1 MANGATV
8 GSAVIKLEFDGKD
21 VKSELNNVENEVKK
35 SGGRISSALGT
46 VKTGAAKV
54 GKAIGASVIAGTAAA
69 GAAIVGLG
77 KTALK
82 SYADYEQLAGGV
94 ETLFKNS
101 ADEIFKYASEAYKT
115 AGLSA
120 NEYMEQ
126 ATSFSAR
133 LIQGLGGDTTRA
145 AEYANKAII
154 DMSDNANKMGTN
166 ISMIQNAYQGF
177 AKQNYMMLD
186 NLKLGYGGT
195 ASEMARLINDSG
207 VLGKNIKVTANTVN
221 EVPFDKVI
229 DAIHVVQENL
239 GITGTT
245 AKEAA
250 ETISGSVNSMK
261 ASWSNLMT
269 GISDDNV
276 DFSKLVNNFVDSLTN
291 VFKNIGPRIKV
302 IAQGISK
309 MVEQLGP
316 ILAQMIPE
324 FIQTVLPSVVQALIQ
339 LTLALIPMIPTI
351 IRMLVDALV
360 QNLPMIIEGI
370 KQLIPQ
376 LIGLIP
382 DLVGATLQI
391 WMAINAAL
399 FSEIGKFLGM
409 IGQMIGQAFEGIWN
423 GVCAGA
429 AAAWQGIQDIF
440 GNVAGFFGSV
450 FGAAWEAVKAVFS
463 TGGRIF
469 MGIVDG
475 ILNGFR
481 VIVNAIIGGINAVVA
496 IPFNGINGFLS
507 FLRGLDI
514 LGIKPFEWVGSID
527 VPQIPYLAKGGYA
540 DGATNAIIGEAG
552 KEVVLPLENNTDNW
566 AGLLA
571 ATLAEQFET
580 QGVSG
585 GREIVVNMTN
595 EINNEMDA
603 QDIGRVLMESIRRA
617 A

>member
-21 VKSELNNVENEVKK
+21 VKASLASIEPEVKK
-35 SGGRISSALGT
+35 SASKMTSALET

-54 GKAIGASVIAGTAAA
+54 GKFIATSIVA
-69 GAAIVGLG
+69 GAATAGAAMVSLG
-77 KTALK
+77 KQALK
-82 SYADYEQLAGGV
+82 TYADYEQLTGGV

-101 ADEIFKYASEAYKT
+101 ADQIFEYASTAYKT

-120 NEYMEQ
+120 NAYMEQ

-133 LIQGLGGDTTRA
+133 LIQGLGGDTAKA
-145 AEYANKAII
+145 AEYANKAIL
-154 DMSDNANKMGTN
+154 DMSDNANKMGTD

-195 ASEMARLINDSG
+195 ASEMARLVNDSG
-207 VLGKNIKVTANTVN
+207 VLGKSIKITANTINDVS
-221 EVPFDKVI
+221 FDKI
-229 DAIHVVQENL
+229 IEAIHITQENL

-261 ASWSNLMT
+261 ASWSNLLS
-269 GISDDNV
+269 GIANDKV
-276 DFSKLVNNFVDSLTN
+276 DFGKLVDNFVDSLAN

-302 IAQGISK
+302 IAQGIGK
-309 MVEQLGP
+309 MVQELGP
-316 ILAQMIPE
+316 ILSQMIPE
-324 FIQTVLPSVVQALIQ
+324 FISSILPPLIEAIIQITVALVPYIPVV
-339 LTLALIPMIPTI
+339 
-351 IRMLVDALV
+351 IRMLLEAIV
-360 QNLPMIIEGI
+360 QNIPLIIEGI
-370 KQLIPQ
+370 KQTIPQ
-376 LIGLIP
+376 LLALIP
-382 DLVGATLQI
+382 VLIQISFEIFGAL
-391 WMAINAAL
+391 ASAL
-399 FSEIGKFLGM
+399 FTEIGNFLGAV
-409 IGQMIGQAFEGIWN
+409 GQMVGSAFEGIWN
-423 GVCAGA
+423 AMCEGA
-429 AAAWQGIQDIF
+429 AGAWQGIQDIF
-440 GNVAGFFGSV
+440 GNVANFFGSI
-450 FGAAWEAVKAVFS
+450 FGAAWEAVKNVFS

-475 ILNGFR
+475 IANAFR

-496 IPFNGINGFLS
+496 IPFNAINGFLS

-514 LGIKPFEWVGSID
+514 LGIHPFEWVGTID
-527 VPQIPYLAKGGYA
+527 VPQIPLLAKGGYA

-571 ATLAEQFET
+571 ATLSEQFET
-580 QGVSG
+580 QGISG